1 MIYYLL
7 LRLAISLVVLLQW
20 MLIIRALMSWFPQIQ
35 QSRAYDFVCVIT
47 EPIVEP
53 FRIFLNRFESL
64 RSMPLDFSA
73 MLAFIVLWAIQGLLQ
88 ALY

>member
-53 FRIFLNRFESL
+53 FRIFLSRFESL